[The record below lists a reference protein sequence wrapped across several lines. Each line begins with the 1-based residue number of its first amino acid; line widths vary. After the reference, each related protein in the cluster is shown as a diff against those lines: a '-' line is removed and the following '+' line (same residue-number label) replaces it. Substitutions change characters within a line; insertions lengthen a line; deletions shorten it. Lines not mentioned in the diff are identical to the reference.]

1 VGPREKKK
9 EGGRGMKG
17 GRGRERG
24 RERGKWGGKV
34 EGREGGWTPQFVRRA
49 APLILVIN

>member
-34 EGREGGWTPQFVRRA
+34 EGREEDGHPNLLDVLR
-49 APLILVIN
+49 P